1 MVLQGFVDFI
11 RYFSRP
17 NLFPEN
23 KTLFKK
29 NMIFKIIFLN
39 LVVGETILS
48 KYRSLLDK
56 FADCVDE
63 KNKVCEINKKKV
75 DEIEMR
81 LDQKYPGKNYFIML
95 FFLTYT

>member
-1 MVLQGFVDFI
+1 M
-11 RYFSRP
+11 
-17 NLFPEN
+17 
-23 KTLFKK
+23 
-29 NMIFKIIFLN
+29 
-39 LVVGETILS
+39 VVGETILS

-81 LDQKYPGKNYFIML
+81 LDQKYTGEIYFIMN
-95 FFLTYT
+95 FLERTTFDSRVRSDSVEVNNVIVTR

>member
-1 MVLQGFVDFI
+1 M
-11 RYFSRP
+11 
-17 NLFPEN
+17 
-23 KTLFKK
+23 
-29 NMIFKIIFLN
+29 
-39 LVVGETILS
+39 VVGETILS

-81 LDQKYPGKNYFIML
+81 LDQKYTGEIYFIMI
-95 FFLTYT
+95 FLERTTFDSRVRSDSVEVNNVIVTR

>member
-1 MVLQGFVDFI
+1 
-11 RYFSRP
+11 
-17 NLFPEN
+17 
-23 KTLFKK
+23 
-29 NMIFKIIFLN
+29 MILKIIFLN

-63 KNKVCEINKKKV
+63 KNKVCEINKKNF
-75 DEIEMR
+75 DQIEMR
-81 LDQKYPGKNYFIML
+81 LDQKYPGENYFIML

>member
-1 MVLQGFVDFI
+1 
-11 RYFSRP
+11 
-17 NLFPEN
+17 
-23 KTLFKK
+23 
-29 NMIFKIIFLN
+29 MILKIIFLN

-63 KNKVCEINKKKV
+63 KNKVCEINKKNV
-75 DEIEMR
+75 DQIEMR
-81 LDQKYPGKNYFIML
+81 LDQKYPGENYFIML